1 MHTIEASVLV
11 PLGLGIICVFMMLTF
26 FLHDQTVLTAEY
38 SSFLL
43 EWQTCPGAI
52 GREECEARAER
63 WADGLLI
70 TNVYPIKISAGN
82 NFCWLQT
89 GEEYRLFEGALNLI
103 DQGFEQERRN
113 PVCVSV
119 KIDPCWIK
127 RIWKVMDT
135 E

>member
-11 PLGLGIICVFMMLTF
+11 PLGLGIICVFIMLTF

-52 GREECEARAER
+52 RREECEAKAEQ

-70 TNVYPIKISAGN
+70 TSVYPIKISAGN
-82 NFCWLQT
+82 SLCWLQT
-89 GEEYRLFEGALNLI
+89 GEEYRLFEGALSLV
-103 DQGFEQERRN
+103 DQELERERRN
-113 PVCVSV
+113 PVLVSA

-127 RIWKVMDT
+127 RIWKVTDT